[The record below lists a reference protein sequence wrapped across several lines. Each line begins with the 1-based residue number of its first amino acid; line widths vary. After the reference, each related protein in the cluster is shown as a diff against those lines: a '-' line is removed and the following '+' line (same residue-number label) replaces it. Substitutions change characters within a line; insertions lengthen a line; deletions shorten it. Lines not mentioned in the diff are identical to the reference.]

1 MKDFFELIRKL
12 WNNKPLVLIMW
23 LAVITRLVA
32 VIFARGWGMLDDH
45 FLVIEVAQSWADGG
59 DEDLWLPWSDGNTG
73 PSGHS
78 LFYAGLHYLLFSFF
92 NWIHFTDPQSKMT
105 VVRLIHAAFSL
116 ITVYYGYKIA
126 EKLSHKDTAK
136 IAGLLLA
143 VIWFM
148 PWFSVRNLVEIVPIP
163 LLIIS
168 TWIILNKSD
177 NRLDWKSFLFAGLIA
192 GVAFSIRYQTI
203 IYAGG
208 MGLALL
214 FQKRYRQG
222 IIFGVGYFLM
232 VGLIQGGIDFYIWG
246 RPFAELTEYFLYN
259 TENAENYITGEWYN
273 YLVLLFGVLI
283 PPVSIFILV
292 GTFKNWRKHLIIFLP
307 SLLFFLFHSFFP
319 NKQERFI
326 FTIVPFI
333 IIIGIVGWQQILDS
347 GGFMS
352 RQKKFIRFSW
362 IFFWV
367 INTIA
372 LIGVSTMYSKK
383 ARAEAM
389 SYLSRYENVTSVLLE
404 NTNSGSSDI
413 VPKFYL
419 GEWVNVYDI
428 NQNFPADSLP
438 SKAFNAEQ
446 EPRFFLFY
454 RDQNLDKRVN
464 DLKQYF
470 PEMVFETASE
480 PGFVDMIM
488 HWLNPNNRNETIYIY
503 RNGKYFPEKHKR

>member
-1 MKDFFELIRKL
+1 MENITKTLSSV
-12 WNNKPLVLIMW
+12 WNDRPMVLIMW
-23 LAVITRLVA
+23 LAIITRLVA
-32 VIFARGWGMLDDH
+32 AIFARGWGMLDDH

-59 DEDLWLPWSDGNTG
+59 DEDLWLPWSKGNEG

-78 LFYAGLHYLLFSFF
+78 LFYTGIHYLLFSFF
-92 NWIHFTDPQSKMT
+92 NWLHFTDPHTKML
-105 VVRLIHAAFSL
+105 VVRFFHATFSL

-126 EKLSHKDTAK
+126 EKISNKETAK

-143 VIWFM
+143 VFWFM

-168 TWIILNKSD
+168 TWIILKKSD

-192 GVAFSIRYQTI
+192 GIAFSIRYQTMI
-203 IYAGG
+203 FAGG

-214 FQKRYRQG
+214 FQKKYRQG
-222 IIFGVGYFLM
+222 IIFGVGYFIM
-232 VGLIQGGIDFYIWG
+232 VAIIQGGIDYYIWG

-273 YLVLLFGVLI
+273 YLVLLLGVFI
-283 PPVSIFILV
+283 PPVSVFILV
-292 GTFKNWRKHLIIFLP
+292 GTFRNWKKHLIIFLP
-307 SLLFFLFHSFFP
+307 TLLFFLFHSFFP

-347 GGFMS
+347 DGFIS
-352 RQKKFIRFSW
+352 RQKRFIRFSW

-389 SYLSRYENVTSVLLE
+389 TYLSRYDNVTSILLE

-419 GEWVNVYDI
+419 GQWVNVYDI
-428 NQNFPADSLP
+428 NQNFPLDSLP
-438 SKAFNAEQ
+438 QKAFTSEM

-454 RDQNLDKRVN
+454 RDQNLEQRV
-464 DLKQYF
+464 DDMKEYF
-470 PEMVFETASE
+470 PEMVLETASE

-503 RNGKYFPEKHKR
+503 RNGKYFPEQAYN